1 MLYFFDIY
9 IFNIQF
15 EILNNKYLLFFT
27 IYLNSIFLTTLMYF
41 ELIFWVGQN
50 LCQQQFTTTHRR
62 PHYTTIACNWKTCK
76 TSCFVSRTLVHISQ
90 FLIPFSCEL
99 LHVPETLLLLFWV
112 QCLSCR
118 YASPWCEYQV
128 LPLLSVKPISHASL
142 PLVAGTLFYFL
153 LRIFSSTTV
162 GTSPCQSIDERW
174 RGNKSIS
181 CRGQRIYETI
191 WTLNKSYTLPQ
202 YHKVRIR
209 IHTLEV
215 TPPGPI
221 SAISLP
227 HVNCT
232 RTVTRALRSL
242 MPRNGNS
249 GSSFGW
255 PVGFGPDGCG
265 CGFNYTHVGLTQ
277 TRPTSSQVWAR
288 VLVVTHRWTQHPND
302 LWWTG
307 DGEPRSG
314 QQPSPCEY
322 VTWSPRVFRCKM
334 VPPTKP

>member
-1 MLYFFDIY
+1 MWIPSSLP
-9 IFNIQF
+9 
-15 EILNNKYLLFFT
+15 
-27 IYLNSIFLTTLMYF
+27 SI
-41 ELIFWVGQN
+41 
-50 LCQQQFTTTHRR
+50 CQAHL
-62 PHYTTIACNWKTCK
+62 
-76 TSCFVSRTLVHISQ
+76 SRISS
-90 FLIPFSCEL
+90 I
-99 LHVPETLLLLFWV
+99 
-112 QCLSCR
+112 SCR
-118 YASPWCEYQV
+118 YS
-128 LPLLSVKPISHASL
+128 LLLSV
-142 PLVAGTLFYFL
+142 TD
-153 LRIFSSTTV
+153 IFVCHSGDFSM
-162 GTSPCQSIDERW
+162 SIHW
-174 RGNKSIS
+174 RNVQGWNKSIS

-202 YHKVRIR
+202 YHKVQIR

-232 RTVTRALRSL
+232 WTVTRALRSL

-249 GSSFGW
+249 GSSFEW
-255 PVGFGPDGCG
+255 PAGFGPDGCG

-277 TRPTSSQVWAR
+277 TWPTSSQVWER
-288 VLVVTHRWTQHPND
+288 VLVVTHRWTRHLND

-307 DGEPRSG
+307 DGEPSSG

-322 VTWSPRVFRCKM
+322 VTWSLRVFRRKV